1 MLSEYLINCK
11 YRVGTLKPFIYLIP
25 SSSTINYTVDNGE
38 AIVMSVNGSVNKLKC
53 ANVQLTSEESMDGR
67 FKFNNKVIIKLFEN
81 QTSGLIEILN
91 NLIKE
96 KCQATFVPKYY
107 IIKESLPY
115 TETNKKLNFK
125 LLESEDILDSSN
137 YNIQGNI
144 IKPIQKVKIK
154 RN

>member
-1 MLSEYLINCK
+1 M
-11 YRVGTLKPFIYLIP
+11 
-25 SSSTINYTVDNGE
+25 
-38 AIVMSVNGSVNKLKC
+38 
-53 ANVQLTSEESMDGR
+53 
-67 FKFNNKVIIKLFEN
+67 
-81 QTSGLIEILN
+81 IEILN